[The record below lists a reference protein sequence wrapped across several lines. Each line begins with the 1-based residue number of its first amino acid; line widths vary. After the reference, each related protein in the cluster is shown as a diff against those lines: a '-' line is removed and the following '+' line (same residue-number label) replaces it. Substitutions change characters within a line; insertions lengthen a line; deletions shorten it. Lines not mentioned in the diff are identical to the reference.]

1 MRIAV
6 LAYSGCMATQLF
18 GIADVLRIAGDLD
31 ARMGARRGV
40 SLQVET
46 VGLAG
51 RIVTLAGGLE
61 VRPKRPAGQYDL
73 LVVPG
78 LEPTRDRDW
87 ALALTEL
94 APQCRFLQQCFA
106 RGTTV
111 ASICTG
117 AFVLGEAGL
126 LNGHNVTTAWLFA
139 ADLAARYPEARV
151 NAEAIVLQD
160 GAIITTAAVS
170 SAFDLA
176 IHLIKL
182 YLGAE
187 VATATAAVTLLSAPR
202 TSQSPYVDAALIAT
216 EQPTFARNLLRW
228 FEPADRGVRPRPR
241 GPGLP
246 CKQPNTDPP
255 GQGRYRKVAAGV
267 VAGGSNRAGQAP
279 AAWLRLADRSDRGG
293 GRLCRRSEFL
303 EAVRPIGRRDPGQI
317 SAATGLKG
325 AALTQALVFLGHH
338 ERGTLF

>member
-1 MRIAV
+1 MKKVRIAV

-18 GIADVLRIAGDLD
+18 GIADVLRIAGNLD

-228 FEPADRGVRPRPR
+228 FESRLTEEYDLDRVAQAFHVSSRTLIRRVKADTGKSPLALLQEARIEQAKRLLHGCDWPIVRI
-241 GPGLP
+241 
-246 CKQPNTDPP
+246 
-255 GQGRYRKVAAGV
+255 V
-267 VAGGSNRAGQAP
+267 
-279 AAWLRLADRSDRGG
+279 
-293 GRLCRRSEFL
+293 
-303 EAVRPIGRRDPGQI
+303 EAVGYADVVSFSRLFARSVGETPAKYRRRR
-317 SAATGLKG
+317 A
-325 AALTQALVFLGHH
+325 
-338 ERGTLF
+338 